1 MHCACHIFG
10 KDIEWLS
17 FQSTGVWRQFAFGC
31 LLKHFQKDVIQM
43 RMGITWLEHLH
54 FTQHTHTH
62 THIYIYIYIIRIRV
76 VTVVPKL
83 SYLLKFSVLY
93 HSFLFHVAA
102 QMTVAYIYLHFFADW
117 LQGLECACALIVSEQ
132 CVHKYFHTSSCCDRL
147 CNTYITVR
155 KYIIYIYIYI
165 YIYIIVNRC

>member
-10 KDIEWLS
+10 KDTKWLL

-43 RMGITWLEHLH
+43 RMGITWA
-54 FTQHTHTH
+54 FTFHTTHTH
-62 THIYIYIYIIRIRV
+62 THIFIYIIRIRV
-76 VTVVPKL
+76 VNVVPKL

-102 QMTVAYIYLHFFADW
+102 QMTVAYICTSLLTGYI
-117 LQGLECACALIVSEQ
+117 QSLECACALIVSEQ
-132 CVHKYFHTSSCCDRL
+132 CVHMYFYTSSCCDCL
-147 CNTYITVR
+147 CNTYITVK
-155 KYIIYIYIYI
+155 KYIYT
-165 YIYIIVNRC
+165 YIYIIVNRCWYAST